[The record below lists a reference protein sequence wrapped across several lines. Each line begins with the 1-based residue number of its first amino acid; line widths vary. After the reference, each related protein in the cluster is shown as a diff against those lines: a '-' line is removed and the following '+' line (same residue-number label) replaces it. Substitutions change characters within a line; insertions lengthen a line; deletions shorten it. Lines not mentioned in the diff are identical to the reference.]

1 MGKNNKI
8 KDFFL
13 DEKKIKIVAFVVWC
27 LFILSQI
34 IIAFWFSGKQANDA
48 IDYHNFALA
57 NAEAGTWY
65 PNPSY
70 LHHRFFYG
78 NGYVNLL
85 TLIFRVT
92 TNLKVVFILNILLT
106 QLLLGSCLFTLK
118 KLSQPP
124 LVRYYFIIMFC
135 LLNTFISETVAL
147 RTELIFTA
155 LAFFALA
162 FLHTEK
168 KYTYV
173 LCGLLL
179 GLVNWIRPLAIAF
192 LIGGVAIHLLYKRK
206 IRHILMTV
214 TAYVLT
220 LVTIGTFS
228 YINCGHFIYQAT
240 TFPVNFLMSANDDAD
255 GTFMR
260 VHEEGQ
266 VGYVEPEKA
275 KDMIFK
281 DYDEHYKK
289 LAFDWIKK
297 HPIKY
302 IAQKPA
308 ALFYLY
314 ATETYSGNAY
324 FNNKIDTA
332 GIDYV
337 KNVAAKLTGR
347 SDEPLLMGD
356 ILIIFNQFWYM
367 LLCVL
372 AFAGIFIKSVRKN
385 NWLLHSY
392 LLIMILGTGI
402 TILVVA
408 GARYHFP
415 YLPVIM
421 MYAAISFS
429 AMLNKK
435 KPETIEEK

>member
-1 MGKNNKI
+1 MGKKNRI
-8 KDFFL
+8 KNFFL
-13 DEKKIKIVAFVVWC
+13 DENKMKIVAFVVWC
-27 LFILSQI
+27 LFVVSQI
-34 IIAFWFSGKQANDA
+34 IITFWFDGKQANDA
-48 IDYHNFALA
+48 IDYRNFALA

-85 TLIFRVT
+85 TLIFRFT

-106 QLLLGSCLFTLK
+106 QLLLGACLFTLK
-118 KLSQPP
+118 KLSQGP

-147 RTELIFTA
+147 RTEVIFTA
-155 LAFFALA
+155 LAFLALA

-179 GLVNWIRPLAIAF
+179 GLANWIRPLGIAF
-192 LIGGVAIHLLYKRK
+192 LLGGIAIHLLYKRK
-206 IRHILMTV
+206 LRHILMTV
-214 TAYVLT
+214 SAYVLT
-220 LVTIGTFS
+220 LVVIGTFA
-228 YINCGHFIYQAT
+228 YVNCGYFIYQPT
-240 TFPVNFLMSANDDAD
+240 TFAVNFLMSANDDAN
-255 GTFMR
+255 GTSMD
-260 VHEEGQ
+260 VHREGQ

-281 DYDEHYKK
+281 DYDEHYMK
-289 LAFDWIKK
+289 LAFDWIKE
-297 HPIKY
+297 HPIEY
-302 IAQKPA
+302 IAKKPA
-308 ALFYLY
+308 TLFYLY
-314 ATETYSGNAY
+314 ATETYSGSAY
-324 FNNKIDTA
+324 FNNEILTG
-332 GIDYV
+332 GIDYI
-337 KNVAAKLTGR
+337 KSLAAKLLGR
-347 SDEPLLMGD
+347 SDEPLLLAD
-356 ILIIFNQFWYM
+356 ILVLLDQLWYM
-367 LLCVL
+367 ILCGL

-402 TILVVA
+402 TVLVVA
-408 GARYHFP
+408 GARYHLP

-429 AMLNKK
+429 AMLKKK